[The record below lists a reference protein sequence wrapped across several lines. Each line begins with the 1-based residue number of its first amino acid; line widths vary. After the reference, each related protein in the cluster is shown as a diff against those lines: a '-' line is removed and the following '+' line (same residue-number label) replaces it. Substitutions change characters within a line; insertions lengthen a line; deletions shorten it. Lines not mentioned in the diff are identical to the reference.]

1 MRVREWMNDAGCANL
16 KPKSGTRRR
25 STSMEDHTMTPRANR
40 AAVFATAFATAA
52 AIGALVVAN
61 SAHAA
66 TDTTDIG
73 TATSITTNV
82 TASGGGAAPKIVLRS
97 GDAVFQNQT
106 ISTDENGIGQFQ
118 FRDQTKLAV
127 GPGSVIVL
135 DNFVY
140 ESATSKAKV
149 VMHLTSGALRF
160 ITGKSEHDAYEIVTP
175 AATIGV
181 RGTAFDAYTTPEGEL
196 AIAMI
201 NGAVEVCPRG
211 GSCRLHNIIGQFLH
225 MTPAGIFSL
234 RNAWDGS
241 FLTGVPF
248 KLALPFMSD
257 QKLLLPALRG
267 QSATIRRYV
276 STTGKDLGKVV
287 KLPLTK
293 LPKIKLPKL
302 FK

>member
-1 MRVREWMNDAGCANL
+1 MLVCESTFDGRCANFARE
-16 KPKSGTRRR
+16 KSEASSFIFDGDRI
-25 STSMEDHTMTPRANR
+25 MTPRANR
-40 AAVFATAFATAA
+40 AAVFVAAFVTVA
-52 AIGALVVAN
+52 AIGTLVVAN

-66 TDTTDIG
+66 ADTTDIG
-73 TATSITTNV
+73 KATAITTSV
-82 TASGGGAAPKIVLRS
+82 TASSGGAAPEVVLKS

-106 ISTDENGIGQFQ
+106 ITTDENGVAQFQ
-118 FRDQTKLAV
+118 FRDETKLAV

-140 ESATSKAKV
+140 ESETSKAKV

-160 ITGKSEHDAYEIVTP
+160 ITGKSDHDAYEIVTP
-175 AATIGV
+175 TATIGV
-181 RGTAFDAYTTPEGEL
+181 RGTAFDAYTKPDGEL

-201 NGAVEVCPRG
+201 DGAVEVCPRG
-211 GSCRLHNIIGQFLH
+211 GACRLHNIIGQFLH

-234 RNAWDGS
+234 RNTWDGS

-248 KLALPFMSD
+248 KLALPFISD
-257 QKLLLPALRG
+257 QKMLVPALRG

-276 STTGKDLGKVV
+276 SATEKDLGKVV

>member
-1 MRVREWMNDAGCANL
+1 MRVREWMNDVGCANL
-16 KPKSGTRRR
+16 KAKSPTRRR
-25 STSMEDHTMTPRANR
+25 SSSTRDRIMTPLTNR
-40 AAVFATAFATAA
+40 AAVFVAVFATAA
-52 AIGALVVAN
+52 AIGTLVVAN
-61 SAHAA
+61 SARAA
-66 TDTTDIG
+66 ADMTDIG
-73 TATSITTNV
+73 KATSITTNV
-82 TASGGGAAPKIVLRS
+82 TASDGGIAPQIVLKS

-106 ISTDENGIGQFQ
+106 ITTDENGIGQFQ

-160 ITGKSEHDAYEIVTP
+160 ITGKSDHDAYEIVTP

-181 RGTAFDAYTTPEGEL
+181 RGTAFDAYATPDGEL

-201 NGAVEVCPRG
+201 SGAVEVCPRG
-211 GSCRLHNIIGQFLH
+211 GACRLHNIIGQFLH
-225 MTPAGIFSL
+225 MTPTGFFSL
-234 RNAWDGS
+234 RNTWDGS